1 MNSNANLSKSKY
13 LRGLQC
19 PKLLWYEYNRK
30 SDIPKPGPAVQF
42 AFAEGK
48 RVGQQSQRLFPDG
61 IVVEREWVPQKQ
73 AEKSLEALK
82 SRKPLFE
89 AGFVYNRAYALADI
103 LVPVENDSWD
113 LIEVKSS
120 TSAKE
125 EHYHDVAFQR
135 YVYQGAGVKIRNC
148 YLMYINKEYVRQ
160 GEIDPK
166 QLFEQKDITKECTVL
181 ESKISKEVEA
191 MLKVI
196 VAKDAPDIPI
206 GQHCRS
212 PRDCPLTDL
221 CWSFLPEKENIFILY
236 SGGRKSF
243 DLMERGVL
251 KIADIPDDFN
261 LNYRQVIQVEA
272 HRSGKPYVDKEA
284 VREFLSELKYPLYF
298 LDFETVAPG
307 IPLFNQSR
315 PYQNTPFQYSLYVL
329 EKEGAKPVH
338 HSFLAPDASDPR
350 PEVLKRLKELLGDKG
365 SIVSYSAGFE
375 KRCLKSCAQAYPDY
389 IEWVKE
395 LNKRFV
401 DLLEPFQKFYVYH
414 PAQAG
419 RASLKNVLPAMTK
432 SSYKNLK
439 IAEGGAAS
447 AEFYRVT
454 YGKDV
459 SQQDR
464 EEVREAL
471 KKYCD
476 IDTIGMV
483 EVVAALK
490 ALL

>member
-30 SDIPKPGPAVQF
+30 SDIPKPEPAVQF
-42 AFAEGK
+42 AFDEGK

-61 IVVEREWVPQKQ
+61 IVVARDWVPQKQ
-73 AEKSLEALK
+73 AEKSLAALK
-82 SRKPLFE
+82 KRKPLFE
-89 AGFVYNRAYALADI
+89 AGFVYSQAYALADI
-103 LVPVENDSWD
+103 LVPVDNDSWD

-135 YVYQGAGVKIRNC
+135 YVYQGAGVKIRKC

-166 QLFEQKDITKECTVL
+166 QLFEQKDITMECAVL
-181 ESKISKEVEA
+181 ESKIAKEVAA

-196 VAKDAPDIPI
+196 SAKDIPDIPI
-206 GQHCRS
+206 GQHCKS
-212 PRDCPLTDL
+212 PRDCPLIDV
-221 CWSFLPEKENIFILY
+221 CWSFLPDQENVFILY

-243 DLMERGVL
+243 DLLSRGIS
-251 KIADIPDDFN
+251 KITDIPDDFN
-261 LNYRQVIQVEA
+261 LNYRQVIQVQA

-284 VREFLSELKYPLYF
+284 IREFLGRLEYPIYY
-298 LDFETVAPG
+298 LDFETVAPA
-307 IPLFNQSR
+307 IPLFDQAR
-315 PYQNTPFQYSLYVL
+315 PYQSIPFQYSLFVIT
-329 EKEGAKPVH
+329 KEGSQPIH
-338 HSFLAPDASDPR
+338 HTFLAPDAADPR
-350 PEVLKRLKELLGDKG
+350 PSVLAQLKELLGDQG

-375 KRCLKSCAQAYPDY
+375 KSCLKSCANAYPDHLD
-389 IEWVKE
+389 WVKE
-395 LNKRFV
+395 VNKRFV
-401 DLLEPFQKFYVYH
+401 DLLEPFQKFNVYH

-432 SSYKNLK
+432 SSYQNLK

-454 YGKDV
+454 YGEDISKK
-459 SQQDR
+459 DR

-483 EVVAALK
+483 EVIAALK